1 MRVVMRVVCL
11 LVVVFYLNGCATLS
25 VNSKTTRKCE
35 TPRVLY
41 VVSHGW
47 HTGLVLNRRS
57 LVEVLPFLAED
68 VRGGEYVEIG
78 WGDERFYQAQTVTA
92 GLALRAILWPTSS
105 VLHVVAFQGPPQ
117 RYFSQ
122 SRVVELSVTQASYRD
137 LLAFVARSFTRTSDN
152 ALIRLG
158 PGLYGDSWFYHAEGV
173 FHAFN
178 TCNTWVAEAIE
189 KTGYPISSRTTLTAQ
204 GILSQLRRSS
214 NGKTQCHSVR
224 FF

>member
-11 LVVVFYLNGCATLS
+11 LAVVFYLNGCATLS
-25 VNSKTTRKCE
+25 VNSKTT
-35 TPRVLY
+35 
-41 VVSHGW
+41 
-47 HTGLVLNRRS
+47 RS

-122 SRVVELSVTQASYRD
+122 SKVVELSVTQAGYRD

-204 GILSQLRRSS
+204 DVLSQLRRSS
-214 NGKTQCHSVR
+214 NR
-224 FF
+224 PYR

>member
-1 MRVVMRVVCL
+1 M
-11 LVVVFYLNGCATLS
+11 
-25 VNSKTTRKCE
+25 
-35 TPRVLY
+35 LY

-47 HTGLVLNRRS
+47 HTGLVLKRRS

-122 SRVVELSVTQASYRD
+122 SKVVELSGTQAGYRD

-204 GILSQLRRSS
+204 DVLSQLRRSS
-214 NGKTQCHSVR
+214 NR
-224 FF
+224 PYR